1 MVHTLTRT
9 NTHPLPMHP
18 HAETQTQ
25 THRHTY
31 THTHTQS
38 THANTNSTRTHTH
51 THPHTRAHDSRA
63 NTHTHTEKTHTT
75 THTHTDTRTHTHTH
89 TQTDKAHQ
97 HTHTHARAHTHTH
110 GLTLHSPLKLT
121 LMLAV
126 TLTDC
131 AMLLRI
137 ASLSAMARSGKHLQP
152 TGDTSPEIARPSG
165 NGPKRLTALD
175 STGSCMVAI
184 CPNRS
189 SRQGWDLHS
198 ITTPQNQMR
207 AKAQSA
213 DSLALFVISRS
224 HKVAQTTRKQQV
236 CSGYVLPCRAAGLE
250 HAQHQFVL
258 QQLPGLIQGPRSQ
271 TALWGLYLRRQVWRP
286 DGLCN
291 IASSAEAIN
300 CSKPIC

>member
-1 MVHTLTRT
+1 
-9 NTHPLPMHP
+9 
-18 HAETQTQ
+18 
-25 THRHTY
+25 
-31 THTHTQS
+31 
-38 THANTNSTRTHTH
+38 
-51 THPHTRAHDSRA
+51 
-63 NTHTHTEKTHTT
+63 
-75 THTHTDTRTHTHTH
+75 
-89 TQTDKAHQ
+89 
-97 HTHTHARAHTHTH
+97 
-110 GLTLHSPLKLT
+110 
-121 LMLAV
+121 
-126 TLTDC
+126 
-131 AMLLRI
+131 MLLRI

-207 AKAQSA
+207 AKAQSV

-291 IASSAEAIN
+291 IASSAEPIN
-300 CSKPIC
+300 CSKPILLKLFEMPSYRICWEPSGWGMLG